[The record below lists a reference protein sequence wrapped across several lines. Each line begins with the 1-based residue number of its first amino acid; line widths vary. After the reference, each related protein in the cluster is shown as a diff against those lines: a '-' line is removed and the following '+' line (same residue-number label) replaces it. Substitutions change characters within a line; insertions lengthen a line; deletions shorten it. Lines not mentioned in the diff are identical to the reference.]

1 MKKMDRTGYSFDRF
15 KKDLLSGLIV
25 GVIAIPL
32 GMGFA
37 IATGVEPEYGIYTTI
52 FAGILIS
59 LFGGSKFQIG
69 GPTGAFV
76 PILFGIV
83 ATYGY
88 ENLLVAGF
96 MAGLL
101 LLIIGLLKLGSLI
114 RFIPRPVT
122 VGFTTGIAVIIFTGE
137 IPHFLGIHIEKH
149 KYFLNNMKEIAKHLG
164 DTNFYSVLTA
174 VLCFVVILTCTK
186 KFPKV
191 PGALLGIIISSTLA
205 SVLYAEQVATIGST
219 YGPISS
225 SLPRF
230 QLPNFSWETLPTL
243 IYPALLIAF
252 LGGIESLLS
261 AVVADGMS
269 KTKHDSNQELIGQG
283 IANMVTPLFGGIP
296 ATGAIAR
303 TATNIRS
310 GATSKVSGIIHG
322 VVVLLTLLLF
332 ASYASHI
339 ALASIAPVLFV
350 VAWNMS
356 EKHHFIEV
364 FKMKNSDSLV
374 LSVTFLFTVFTDLTT
389 AVLIGLGVSVIL
401 FTKRM
406 GESLAVKH
414 VKQDCPQIRICAI
427 EGSMFFGSVQAFEN
441 TILESITE
449 DTEVWI
455 LRMDRVPFLDSTCEA
470 SLKTIIT
477 DFKDRKGMVLIAKI
491 QPQPKELM
499 LASGLYDIVGQE
511 NFFEHMGDALKQGE
525 QLVKHS
531 QQPHKKE
538 TVFEPGMSP
547 V

>member
-1 MKKMDRTGYSFDRF
+1 MKKMNQTGYSFDRF

-37 IATGVEPEYGIYTTI
+37 IASGVEPEYGIYTTI

-59 LFGGSKFQIG
+59 LFGGSRFQIG

-96 MAGLL
+96 LAGVL
-101 LLIIGLLKLGSLI
+101 LLIMGLLKLGSLI

-137 IPHFLGIHIEKH
+137 IPHFLGLHIEKH
-149 KYFLNNMKEIAKHLG
+149 KYFLNNMIEIAQNLAA
-164 DTNFYSVLTA
+164 TNLYSVLTA
-174 VLCFVVILTCTK
+174 LICFAVILTCMK

-191 PGALLGIIISSTLA
+191 PGALLGIIISSAAA
-205 SVLYAEQVATIGST
+205 SVFYAEHVATIGST
-219 YGPISS
+219 YGAIPST
-225 SLPRF
+225 LPSF
-230 QLPNFSWETLPTL
+230 SLPNFSWETLPSL
-243 IYPALLIAF
+243 IYPTLLITF

-269 KTKHDSNQELIGQG
+269 KTKHNSNQELIGQG

-322 VVVLLTLLLF
+322 IVVLLTLLLF

-356 EKHHFIEV
+356 EKHHFAEV
-364 FKMKNSDSLV
+364 FKAKNSDSLV
-374 LSVTFLFTVFTDLTT
+374 LVVTFLFTVFTDLTT
-389 AVLIGLGVSVIL
+389 AVLVGLVVSMIL
-401 FTKRM
+401 FIKRM

-414 VKQDCPQIRICAI
+414 VKQDCKEIRICEI
-427 EGSMFFGSVQAFEN
+427 EGSMFFGAVQSFEN
-441 TILESITE
+441 TVLESIDE
-449 DTEVWI
+449 ETEVWI
-455 LRMDRVPFLDSTCEA
+455 LRMNRVPFLDSTCEA
-470 SLKTIIT
+470 SLKTIIS
-477 DFKDRKGMVLIAKI
+477 DFQDRHGKVLIAEI
-491 QPQPKELM
+491 QEQPKELM
-499 LASGLYDIVGQE
+499 LASGLYEIVGKEHFFDHVGEAIKHGQE
-511 NFFEHMGDALKQGE
+511 
-525 QLVKHS
+525 LVKSAQHS
-531 QQPHKKE
+531 RKKE
-538 TVFEPGMSP
+538 KAFEPGMAS